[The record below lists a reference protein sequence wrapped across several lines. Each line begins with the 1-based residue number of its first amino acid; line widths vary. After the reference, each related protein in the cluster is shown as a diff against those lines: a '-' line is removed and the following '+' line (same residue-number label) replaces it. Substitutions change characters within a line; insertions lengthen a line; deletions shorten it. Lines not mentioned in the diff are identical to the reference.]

1 MSDDLENGTVAKISK
16 EAIIPIV
23 FNGKPYFPGKQVLTR
38 TSEINE
44 TVERKLPLL
53 PLEDDPMQRD
63 WDEFLEDFP
72 QCSHY
77 LEPGFLDQKFPTL
90 RKSVAPDDSESS
102 HGGTDKVVVYDVDV
116 KDFQPEDIRVRVRD
130 GNVLVVGKTEKIL
143 NGGGKY
149 SMEELLGG
157 IRVPEDVEDDDVLLE
172 TTPDLRLRVST
183 PDSRPGSAMSS
194 APSSAHSS
202 APSSADTSLAER

>member
-1 MSDDLENGTVAKISK
+1 MSDSAENGTVAEINK
-16 EAIIPIV
+16 EAIIPVV
-23 FNGKPYFPGKQVLTR
+23 FNGKQHFPGKLVLTK

-44 TVERKLPLL
+44 MVERKIPLL
-53 PLEDDPMQRD
+53 PLEDDPLQRD

-90 RKSVAPDDSESS
+90 RKSVAPAGSEADE
-102 HGGTDKVVVYDVDV
+102 GNDKVVVYDVDV
-116 KDFQPEDIRVRVRD
+116 KQFQPEDICVRVKD
-130 GNVLVVGKTEKIL
+130 GNVLVVGKTETIL

-149 SMEELLGG
+149 SKEELLGG
-157 IRVPEDVEDDDVLLE
+157 IRVLEDLEDDDVLLE

-194 APSSAHSS
+194 TPSSAQSS

>member
-1 MSDDLENGTVAKISK
+1 MAEINK
-16 EAIIPIV
+16 EAIIPVV
-23 FNGKPYFPGKQVLTR
+23 FNGKQHFPGKLVLTK

-44 TVERKLPLL
+44 MVERKIPLL
-53 PLEDDPMQRD
+53 PLDDDPLQRD

-90 RKSVAPDDSESS
+90 RKSVAPAGSEADEGSE
-102 HGGTDKVVVYDVDV
+102 KVVVYDVDV
-116 KDFQPEDIRVRVRD
+116 KQFQPEDIYVRVKN

-149 SMEELLGG
+149 SKEELLGG
-157 IRVPEDVEDDDVLLE
+157 IRVLEDLEDDDVLLE

-194 APSSAHSS
+194 TPSSAHSS

>member
-1 MSDDLENGTVAKISK
+1 MSDSAANGTMAEINK
-16 EAIIPIV
+16 EAIIPVV
-23 FNGKPYFPGKQVLTR
+23 FNGKQHFPGKLVLTK

-44 TVERKLPLL
+44 MVERKIPLL
-53 PLEDDPMQRD
+53 PLEDDPLQRD

-77 LEPGFLDQKFPTL
+77 LEPGFLDQKFPTF
-90 RKSVAPDDSESS
+90 RKSVAPTGSEADEGSE
-102 HGGTDKVVVYDVDV
+102 KVVVYDVDV
-116 KDFQPEDIRVRVRD
+116 KQFQPEDIYVRVKN

-149 SMEELLGG
+149 SKEELLGG
-157 IRVPEDVEDDDVLLE
+157 IRVLEDLEDDDVLLE

-194 APSSAHSS
+194 TPSSAHSS

>member
-1 MSDDLENGTVAKISK
+1 MSDHLENGTVATISR
-16 EAIIPIV
+16 EAIIPVV
-23 FNGKPYFPGKQVLTR
+23 FNGKQHFPGKLVLSK
-38 TSEINE
+38 TSQINE
-44 TVERKLPLL
+44 TVDRKMPLV
-53 PLEDDPMQRD
+53 PLEDDPMQRE

-72 QCSHY
+72 QCSQY
-77 LEPGFLDQKFPTL
+77 LEPGFLDQNFPAL
-90 RKSVAPDDSESS
+90 RKSVERQQPESD
-102 HGGTDKVVVYDVDV
+102 GGAEKVVVYDVDV
-116 KDFQPEDIRVRVRD
+116 KEFQPEDISVRVKD
-130 GNVLVVGKTEKIL
+130 GNVLIIGKSEKIL

-149 SMEELLGG
+149 SKEEILGG

-194 APSSAHSS
+194 AFSSAQSS